1 MAVSNS
7 VVQLCLKFTESE
19 LKTFLSKLSEWR
31 DYEINQK
38 NKENLIMDL
47 GSDLESKSQSQNNN
61 VGIEWRK
68 YSKGVCF
75 YNLIS
80 SLAGRLKSIFLPSM
94 VRIIVT

>member
-47 GSDLESKSQSQNNN
+47 GSDLESKSQSQNNI
-61 VGIEWRK
+61 GIEWRK